1 LLLPALSKAKD
12 RARNINCLSNLKQLE
27 LCCHLYLTENND
39 FLPPNNFVYDITS
52 DQPIPGNTGPSW
64 CTNLAPFDADPAG
77 IQGGM
82 LFQYNT
88 SLGIYHCPADPSNI
102 ETHDGTVLSQPRL
115 RSYNLSQSI
124 NGLSYAGQISTFVP
138 HYSRFTEIRK
148 PSPAGLFV
156 FIDVHE
162 DEIMDTQFG
171 IPVQADGNWYQGY
184 WWDVPANR
192 HSQGCNFSFAD
203 GHVEHWKWE
212 VPKVISVPRGSVQP
226 VAANEWDD
234 YNHMEAGFRQ
244 NFTD

>member
-1 LLLPALSKAKD
+1 
-12 RARNINCLSNLKQLE
+12 
-27 LCCHLYLTENND
+27 
-39 FLPPNNFVYDITS
+39 
-52 DQPIPGNTGPSW
+52 
-64 CTNLAPFDADPAG
+64 
-77 IQGGM
+77 M
-82 LFQYNT
+82 
-88 SLGIYHCPADPSNI
+88 
-102 ETHDGTVLSQPRL
+102 

-138 HYSRFTEIRK
+138 HYSRFTEIRN
-148 PSPAGLFV
+148 PAPAGLFV

-171 IPVQADGNWYQGY
+171 IPVQADGDWYQGY

-212 VPKVISVPRGSVQP
+212 VAKVVSVPRGSVQP